1 MLYLENETENI
12 GIISAVTKDG
22 SYVIR
27 LDNDESIKAFKAH
40 SCLVEPMEDDSVAV
54 YKAAQKYYIV
64 HILERQ
70 SNDTTINSRGKLCIV
85 SNELDVEVATHVR
98 LQSASLTSRIDG
110 IKSYFNELSLSGMV
124 ADIRCAMLKT
134 FSSSNENTHVE
145 ITNRFERSFTY
156 INDHEEVQTKSSR
169 HLSEDNRVVQAK
181 NIVAIAEEQ
190 VKIDGENIHLA

>member
-1 MLYLENETENI
+1 MLYLEDETENF
-12 GIISAVTKDG
+12 GTVGLVSENG
-22 SYVIR
+22 SYVVR
-27 LDNDESIKAFKAH
+27 LDNDESINAFKAH
-40 SCLVEPMEDDSVAV
+40 SCLVEPMEDDSVAL

-64 HILERQ
+64 HILERH
-70 SNDTTINSRGKLCIV
+70 SSVTTIKSRGKLCIV
-85 SNELDVEVATHVR
+85 TDELDVEVTTHVS
-98 LQSASLTSRIDG
+98 LQSASLSSRVEA

-181 NIVAIAEEQ
+181 NIVAVAEEQ